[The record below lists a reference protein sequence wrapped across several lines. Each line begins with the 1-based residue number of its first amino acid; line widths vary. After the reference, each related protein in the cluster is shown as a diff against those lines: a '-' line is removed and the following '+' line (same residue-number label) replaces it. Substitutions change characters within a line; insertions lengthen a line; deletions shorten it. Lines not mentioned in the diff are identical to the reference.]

1 MIKAKVLKC
10 RNFISQKGNACTFV
24 TVILSNNEVIQI
36 FVAGTVEYSSGTE
49 LTLEVI
55 SGQNLNPQLRI
66 VK

>member
-10 RNFISQKGNACTFV
+10 RNFISQKGKACTFV

-36 FVAGTVEYSSGTE
+36 FVAGTIEYSSGTE